1 MTSFFGELGK
11 RLAEKWISLLLLPSL
26 LLAAVAVVAV
36 AVGHRTALDPG
47 RLAVVAGDWAAWFGG
62 LPATSQLLLFG
73 VMLLACS
80 AAGLAVRASTG
91 LTQRAWLGDW
101 GPVARPVAARLVHR
115 REGRWAAANA
125 EAVAA
130 EEAGDT
136 AARDRAAARRNA
148 IALARPSRPTW
159 MGDQLAATDARVHN
173 QYGADLAA
181 WWPRLWLVVDEST
194 RSELRAARSVFDTA
208 AMQAGW
214 APGYLVLA
222 VIWWPSAL
230 IATGVW
236 VVAWLRGRA
245 AIRTYAQLVEAAVD
259 VHKADLARRLDL
271 LGDDKG
277 FDMST
282 GIRVTAVLRK
292 GT

>member
-1 MTSFFGELGK
+1 VTSFFGELGK

-26 LLAAVAVVAV
+26 LLAAVAAV
-36 AVGHRTALDPG
+36 AAALGHRAALDAG
-47 RLAVVAGDWAAWFGG
+47 RLAIVAGDRSAWFGG
-62 LPATSQLLLFG
+62 LPATSQVLLLG
-73 VMLLACS
+73 VLLLACS

-91 LTQRAWLGDW
+91 LTQRIWLGDW
-101 GPVARPVAARLVHR
+101 GPVARPVTTRLVRR
-115 REGRWAAANA
+115 REVRWAAAHA
-125 EAVAA
+125 AAVAA
-130 EEAGDT
+130 KEAGDESG
-136 AARDRAAARRNA
+136 RLDARRNA

-214 APGYLVLA
+214 AAGYLGLA
-222 VIWWPSAL
+222 VMWWPSAL
-230 IATGVW
+230 IAAGVW
-236 VVAWLRGRA
+236 GVAWLRGRS

-259 VHKADLARRLDL
+259 VHKTDLARRLDL
-271 LGDDKG
+271 LGDDER
-277 FDMST
+277 FEVRA